1 MPVTTPPATR
11 LALTDELLKD
21 FEQRT
26 DGHDRAGQFLSKDLE
41 ALREIGYYRAPV
53 PAGYGGQGFTLPELA
68 VLHRRIGYRSASA
81 ALAAGLHLSLAGAA
95 ADRARA
101 GDTSTE
107 WLLRAV
113 ADGEIIGTG
122 QGRGEPGRDFAI
134 QRAVPGGAL
143 PSADRII
150 ATMHGREPAGIAFLD
165 AVAAWSVVL
174 AANVYLSAAQRAFDI
189 AVEIGAGRTGQRL
202 DGRSRTDDPLIRAGL
217 AESVADLDAIEAHLD
232 SAAREW
238 TERQV
243 ADAAWN
249 RRLLSVKQHTTRTAR
264 AVVGRSLESVGD
276 RPARLGPVIEQL
288 YREVAAGAQ
297 HNPTQE
303 TILRALGSPD
313 LTSRESF
320 AR

>member
-11 LALTDELLKD
+11 LVLSDELLNGI
-21 FEQRT
+21 EQRT
-26 DGHDRAGQFLSKDLE
+26 DGYDRAGQFSYEDFE

-53 PAGYGGQGFTLPELA
+53 PAGYGGPGFTLGELA
-68 VLHRRIGYRSASA
+68 VLHRRIGYRSAST
-81 ALAAGLHLSLAGAA
+81 ALAAGVHLSLAGAA

-101 GDTSTE
+101 GDTSAE

-113 ADGEIIGTG
+113 ADGEIIGAG
-122 QGRGEPGRDFAI
+122 PGRAEPGSDLAL
-134 QRAVPGGAL
+134 QTAVPGGAL
-143 PSADRII
+143 LPADRII
-150 ATMHGREPAGIAFLD
+150 ALVNGRQPAGTAFLD
-165 AVAAWSVVL
+165 SVAAWSVVL
-174 AANVYLSAAQRAFDI
+174 ASNVYLSAAQRAFDL
-189 AVEIGAGRTGQRL
+189 AVEISAGRTSKRL
-202 DGRSRTDDPLIRAGL
+202 DGRSRTDDPLIQAGL
-217 AESVADLDAIEAHLD
+217 AESVADLDAVEAHLD

-264 AVVGRSLESVGD
+264 AVVGRSLETIGA
-276 RPARLGPVIEQL
+276 RPVRLGPVIERL
-288 YREVAAGAQ
+288 YREVAAGTL

>member
-41 ALREIGYYRAPV
+41 ALRQIGYYRAPV
-53 PAGYGGQGFTLPELA
+53 PAGYDGPGFTLPELA
-68 VLHRRIGYRSASA
+68 VLHRRIGYRSAST

-113 ADGEIIGTG
+113 ADGEIIGAG
-122 QGRGEPGRDFAI
+122 HGRGEPSRDFAI
-134 QRAVPGGAL
+134 ERAVPGVL
-143 PSADRII
+143 PPADRII
-150 ATMHGREPAGIAFLD
+150 ALMNGREPAGTAFLD

-202 DGRSRTDDPLIRAGL
+202 DGTSRTDDPLIRAGL

-264 AVVGRSLESVGD
+264 AVVGRSLESIGD
-276 RPARLGPVIEQL
+276 RPARLGPVIERL

-303 TILRALGSPD
+303 TVLRALGSPD